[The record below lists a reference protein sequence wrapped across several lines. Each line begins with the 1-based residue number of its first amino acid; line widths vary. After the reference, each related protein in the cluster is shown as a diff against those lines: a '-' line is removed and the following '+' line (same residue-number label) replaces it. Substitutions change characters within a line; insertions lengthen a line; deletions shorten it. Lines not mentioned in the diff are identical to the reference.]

1 LRRFKMEFNDL
12 REYLGVVDR
21 LGEVQKIKN
30 ADWNLEI
37 GAITE
42 IFAENYGPLLVFDDI
57 PGFPSGYRVVSNPF
71 VTLKRTAA
79 ALGLPQDLT
88 PLETLRA
95 WRQKVRSLKLIPP
108 VEVGK
113 GPVKENVMTGNEVD
127 IFRFPAPKWHDLD
140 GGRYI
145 GTGDMIIT
153 KDPDEGWVNFGT
165 YRVMIQSKNTVS
177 ILAIHGQHGRIMMEK
192 YHAKG
197 QSCPVA
203 IVLGQDP
210 VLWATST
217 YRVPWGISEYD
228 FAGGLREKPVEIV
241 RGPMTGLPIPA
252 QAEIVLEGEI
262 PPLSKE
268 SCHEGPF
275 GEWPGY
281 YTGEF
286 EEKMQLAPLVKIKS
300 ILYRNDPIIF
310 GAPPLKP
317 PIPSHFAI
325 PLLTAASIWDQ
336 LEAVGFVGIK
346 GVWSLVA
353 YGSLLTV
360 VAIEQKYAG
369 HAKQVGV
376 AAAVI
381 PGGAA
386 QGKWTIIVD
395 DDIDITDPE
404 EVLWAMGTRCDVEKI
419 DIIRD
424 IWSAMTPPMVKPQ
437 LKAGR
442 FPVSSRAVVDA
453 CRPYNWKN
461 EFPPVN
467 VFSNEYKKKIAEKFG
482 IKMMK
487 RRRSGC

>member
-1 LRRFKMEFNDL
+1 MEFNDL
-12 REYLGVVDR
+12 GEYVGIIEKM
-21 LGEVQKIKN
+21 GEVKRIDK

-42 IFAENYGPLLVFDDI
+42 IEAENHGPLLVFDNI
-57 PGFPSGYRVVSNPF
+57 LGYPPGYRVISNAF
-71 VTLKRTAA
+71 VTLERTTT
-79 ALGLPQDLT
+79 ALGLPQGLT
-88 PLETLRA
+88 PLETLKV
-95 WRQKVRSLKLIPP
+95 WRQKVRDLKLIPP
-108 VEVGK
+108 VEVEK
-113 GPVKENVMTGNEVD
+113 APIQENIITGNAID
-127 IFRFPAPKWHDLD
+127 IYKFPAPKWHERD

-145 GTGDMIIT
+145 GTGDMVIT
-153 KDPDEGWVNFGT
+153 RDPDHGWVNLGT
-165 YRVMIQSKNTVS
+165 YRVMIQSKDSVS

-197 QSCPVA
+197 LNCPVA

-210 VLWATST
+210 ALWATST
-217 YRVPWGISEYD
+217 YRVPWGISEYH
-228 FAGGLREKPVEIV
+228 FTGGLRGRPVEVI
-241 RGPMTGLPIPA
+241 RGPTTNLPIPA
-252 QAEIVLEGEI
+252 RAEIVLEGEI

-268 SCHEGPF
+268 SCQEGPF

-286 EEKMQLAPLVKIKS
+286 DEKMQLAPLVRIKAVLHRNAP
-300 ILYRNDPIIF
+300 ILF

-317 PIPSHFAI
+317 PTPSHFAI

-336 LEAVGFVGIK
+336 LEAAGFIGVK
-346 GVWSLVA
+346 GVWSLVF

-360 VAIEQKYAG
+360 VAVEQKYAG

-376 AAAVI
+376 AAAVA

-386 QGKWTIIVD
+386 QGKWTIVVD

-424 IWSAMTPPMVKPQ
+424 IWSAMTPPLVKPQ
-437 LKAGR
+437 LKAGK
-442 FPVSSRAVVDA
+442 FPVSSRAIVDA
-453 CRPYNWKN
+453 CRPYNWKD

-467 VFSNEYKKKIAEKFG
+467 VFSDEYKKKIAEKFG
-482 IKMMK
+482 LRIMK
-487 RRRSGC
+487 RRASCA